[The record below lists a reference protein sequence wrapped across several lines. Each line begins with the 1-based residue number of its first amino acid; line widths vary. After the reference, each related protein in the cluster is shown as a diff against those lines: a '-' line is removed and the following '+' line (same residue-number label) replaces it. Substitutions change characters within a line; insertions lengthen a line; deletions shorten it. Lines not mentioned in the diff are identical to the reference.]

1 VASAAID
8 SAIALQ
14 REKLPNRNP
23 TATQLKQK
31 SKVKLEDVRQELL
44 VRVAEGESVFTVCH
58 DEHMPAR
65 ATMYRWIREDSQFKQ
80 EYEAALEQRA
90 DKYVEMIA
98 DLSEHMQM
106 RAKMGASNEEMTALK
121 THINSLQWIAAKL
134 NPKKY
139 GERQHLEVDQTI
151 KLDDKQID
159 SRLQALVEK
168 AKNAK
173 KPE

>member
-1 VASAAID
+1 
-8 SAIALQ
+8 
-14 REKLPNRNP
+14 
-23 TATQLKQK
+23 
-31 SKVKLEDVRQELL
+31 
-44 VRVAEGESVFTVCH
+44 
-58 DEHMPAR
+58 
-65 ATMYRWIREDSQFKQ
+65 
-80 EYEAALEQRA
+80 
-90 DKYVEMIA
+90 
-98 DLSEHMQM
+98 MQM